1 VTFDP
6 VTPQVRTLLARIAL
20 SVAASFVLAALTLL
34 PPAWRA
40 PARRPDRTWPTWR
53 LIAALYIL
61 AAQFVVSSYQDA
73 EPLAWRWR
81 NGWVFP
87 LNIALIGVYFA
98 MFAWHAYY
106 LSRLR
111 RLRDRDSLAG

>member
-1 VTFDP
+1 MTFDP
-6 VTPQVRTLLARIAL
+6 ATPQVRALVARMVL
-20 SVAASFVLAALTLL
+20 CVAASFVLAALTLL

-40 PARRPDRTWPTWR
+40 PARRPDRAWPTWR
-53 LIAALYIL
+53 LMAALYIF
-61 AAQFVVSSYQDA
+61 AAHFVVLGYEDA

-87 LNIALIGVYFA
+87 LGFALLGVYFA